1 MVNHQAQ
8 ILSALLNAGGRFVSG
23 NELAKKL
30 AISRPAVYK
39 NIQKLEQCG
48 HLITTKKGLGYAY
61 EKSQSFDVAV
71 INHYRTTTIPVAIHT
86 FKSIS
91 STNDYAKQFSSS
103 HDFDG
108 PQVFVA
114 DTQTKGHG
122 RLGRHFYSPVDGGI
136 YLSILIPLQNRKT
149 IHSGLITTGTA
160 VSVVR
165 ALKQFFPN
173 DNFRVKWVNDIL
185 VHNKKCGGILTET
198 ISSLEDGLHENVIVG
213 IGLNI
218 DSADFP
224 TKIAHKAGAI
234 VNRTSIDKNRIA
246 AGIIDQFFY
255 MYQTYASGQFLPEYA
270 KLSETLGKKIQ
281 VVMGNQTITG
291 LADHF
296 TSDGALVIKLA
307 TGEMKTVSSGEVT
320 KVYLPGNSYQ
330 G

>member
-1 MVNHQAQ
+1 M
-8 ILSALLNAGGRFVSG
+8 
-23 NELAKKL
+23 
-30 AISRPAVYK
+30 
-39 NIQKLEQCG
+39 
-48 HLITTKKGLGYAY
+48 
-61 EKSQSFDVAV
+61 
-71 INHYRTTTIPVAIHT
+71 
-86 FKSIS
+86 
-91 STNDYAKQFSSS
+91 
-103 HDFDG
+103 
-108 PQVFVA
+108 
-114 DTQTKGHG
+114 
-122 RLGRHFYSPVDGGI
+122 
-136 YLSILIPLQNRKT
+136 
-149 IHSGLITTGTA
+149 
-160 VSVVR
+160 
-165 ALKQFFPN
+165 
-173 DNFRVKWVNDIL
+173 NDIL